1 MAIDS
6 DARKLFIGPRLKRLR
21 RDLAL
26 TQTRMAE
33 DLGVSPSYLNLLER
47 NQRPVTAQILLR
59 LAEAYDVDLRSFGA
73 EGDEQ
78 AVIELAEVLSDPL
91 FRDLTV
97 PRHELTDVAG
107 TAPAIID
114 AVGRLYRAY
123 LEARRREDLAQARMP
138 DRDDPVASDP
148 VDWVRDRVQDHRN
161 HFPDIDARAEAIAG
175 DLAALGPDLLPALRE
190 RLRERHQIQLRV
202 LPVDVMS
209 DSLRRFDRHRRQLH
223 VSEMVDAPGR
233 TFAAAYQLALL
244 ELAPEIDAVT
254 ERASPPDAATRR
266 LLRVNLA
273 NYAAAAIMMPYGR
286 FLEAAESLAYEIS
299 VLTARFGTSFE
310 QVCHRLTTLSRPS
323 ARGVPF
329 FMIRVDSAGNV
340 SKRFAA
346 GSFPFSRYG
355 GTCPLW
361 TLHAT
366 FKVPGKILTQVVEM
380 PDGARFLSI
389 ARTVRRATPAFQD
402 AASELAVA
410 LGCDLKYAPRLVYGR
425 GLDLAHPSAT
435 PIGINCRLCERRDC
449 PQRALPPL
457 AKPLVVDESRRA
469 ISPFSF
475 GP

>member
-1 MAIDS
+1 MVAEI
-6 DARKLFIGPRLKRLR
+6 ATRKLFIGPRLKRLR

-33 DLGVSPSYLNLLER
+33 DLAVSPSYLNLLER

-59 LAEAYDVDLRSFGA
+59 LAETYDVDLRSLGA
-73 EGDEQ
+73 DGDEQ
-78 AVIELAEVLSDPL
+78 AAIELAEVLSDPL

-97 PRHELTDVAG
+97 PRHELTDIAG
-107 TAPAIID
+107 AAPAVLE

-123 LEARRREDLAQARMP
+123 LEARRREDLAQARVP

-148 VDWVRDRVQDHRN
+148 VDWVRDRVQEYRN
-161 HFPDIDARAEAIAG
+161 HFPDLDARAEAIAG
-175 DLAALGPDLLPALRE
+175 DLAALGPDLMPALRE
-190 RLRERHQIQLRV
+190 RLRERHQVQLRI
-202 LPVDVMS
+202 LPIEVMP
-209 DSLRRFDRHRRQLH
+209 DSLRRFDRHRHQLH
-223 VSEMVDAPGR
+223 VSEIVDAPGR
-233 TFAAAYQLALL
+233 IFAAAYQLGLL
-244 ELAPEIDAVT
+244 ELAPEIDAVV
-254 ERASPPDAATRR
+254 ERAQPPDVTTRR

-273 NYAAAAIMMPYGR
+273 NYAAAAVMMPYGR
-286 FLEAAESLAYEIS
+286 FLESAESVGYDTSILK
-299 VLTARFGTSFE
+299 ARFGTSFE

-366 FKVPGKILTQVVEM
+366 FKIPGKIFTQIVEM

-389 ARTVRRATPAFQD
+389 ARTVRRAAPSYQD
-402 AASELAVA
+402 GESELAVA
-410 LGCDLKYAPRLVYGR
+410 LGCELKYASRLVYGR
-425 GLDLAHPSAT
+425 GLDLVNPTAT
-435 PIGINCRLCERRDC
+435 PIGINCRLCERQHC

-457 AKPLVVDESRRA
+457 AKPLVVDESRRGL
-469 ISPFSF
+469 SPFSF

>member
-1 MAIDS
+1 MTAEIAS
-6 DARKLFIGPRLKRLR
+6 RKLFIGPRLKRLR

-47 NQRPVTAQILLR
+47 NQRPVTVQVLLR
-59 LAEAYDVDLRSFGA
+59 LGEVYDIDLRSLGA

-78 AVIELAEVLSDPL
+78 AAIELAEVLSDPL
-91 FRDLTV
+91 FRDLPV
-97 PRHELTDVAG
+97 PRHELTDIAAA
-107 TAPAIID
+107 APGLIE

-123 LEARRREDLAQARMP
+123 LEARRRQDLAQARVP
-138 DRDDPVASDP
+138 ERDDVASDP
-148 VDWVRDRVQDHRN
+148 VDWVRDRVQEYRN
-161 HFPDIDARAEAIAG
+161 HFPDLDARAEAIAG

-190 RLRERHQIQLRV
+190 RLRERHQIQLRI
-202 LPVDVMS
+202 LPVEVMP

-223 VSEMVDAPGR
+223 VSEMVDGTAR
-233 TFAAAYQLALL
+233 VFAAAYQLALL
-244 ELAPEIDAVT
+244 EMAPEIDAVVG
-254 ERASPPDAATRR
+254 RANPPDAVTRR

-273 NYAAAAIMMPYGR
+273 NYAAAAVMMPYGR
-286 FLEAAESLAYEIS
+286 FIEASESLAYDIG
-299 VLTARFGTSFE
+299 VLTARFGASFE

-361 TLHAT
+361 SLHAT
-366 FKVPGKILTQVVEM
+366 FTMPGKLFPQVVEM

-389 ARTVRRATPAFQD
+389 ARTVRRATRAFHEGG
-402 AASELAVA
+402 SELAVA
-410 LGCDLKYAPRLVYGR
+410 LGCELKYAPRLVYGR
-425 GLDLAHPSAT
+425 GLDLAHPVAT
-435 PIGINCRLCERRDC
+435 PIGINCRLCERPDC
-449 PQRALPPL
+449 SQRALPPL
-457 AKPLVVDESRRA
+457 AKPLVVDESRRGV
-469 ISPFSF
+469 SPFAF
-475 GP
+475 AP

>member
-1 MAIDS
+1 MPVETES
-6 DARKLFIGPRLKRLR
+6 RKLFVGPRLKRLR

-47 NQRPVTAQILLR
+47 SQRPVTAQILLR
-59 LAEAYDVDLRSFGA
+59 LAEAYDVDLRSLGA

-78 AVIELAEVLSDPL
+78 AVVRLAEVLSDPL
-91 FRDLTV
+91 FRDLGV
-97 PRHELTDVAG
+97 PRHELMDVAG
-107 TAPAIID
+107 AAPAIVE
-114 AVGRLYRAY
+114 AVGRLYQAY
-123 LEARRREDLAQARMP
+123 REARRREELVQARVP
-138 DRDDPVASDP
+138 ERDDPAPSDP
-148 VDWVRDRVQDHRN
+148 VDWVRDRVQECRN
-161 HFPDIDARAEAIAG
+161 HFPDLDACAEAVASEMG
-175 DLAALGPDLLPALRE
+175 ALGPDLLPALRE
-190 RLRERHQIQLRV
+190 RLRERHGIQFRI
-202 LPVDVMS
+202 LPIDVMP

-223 VSEMVDAPGR
+223 VSEMVDGTGR
-233 TFAAAYQLALL
+233 VFAAAYQLALL
-244 ELAPEIDAVT
+244 EMAPEIDAVVT
-254 ERASPPDAATRR
+254 RANPPDAATHR

-273 NYAAAAIMMPYGR
+273 NYAAAAVMMPYGR
-286 FLEAAESLAYEIS
+286 FLDAAESLAYDIA
-299 VLTARFGTSFE
+299 VLKARFGTSFE

-366 FKVPGKILTQVVEM
+366 FKIPGKVFTQVVEM

-389 ARTVRRATPAFQD
+389 ARTVRRAAPSFHEGG
-402 AASELAVA
+402 SELAVA
-410 LGCDLKYAPRLVYGR
+410 LGCELKYAPRLVYGR
-425 GLDLAHPSAT
+425 GLDLAHPGAT
-435 PIGINCRLCERRDC
+435 PIGINCRLCERPDC

-457 AKPLVVDESRRA
+457 AKPLVVDESRRGV
-469 ISPFSF
+469 SPFAF
-475 GP
+475 AP